1 MKIQRIIPKR
11 RGLIPIFLRFCK
23 DNPAPIKKRA
33 TLSVFLEISEM
44 IKLKFCKNGRKV
56 PAKIAKTKKPMK

>member
-33 TLSVFLEISEM
+33 TFSVSLEISEM
-44 IKLKFCKNGRKV
+44 IELKFCKMEDKFLLKSLKQRNQ
-56 PAKIAKTKKPMK
+56 

>member
-33 TLSVFLEISEM
+33 TLRCVSGNFRND
-44 IKLKFCKNGRKV
+44 KLKFCKMEDKFLL
-56 PAKIAKTKKPMK
+56 KSFKTKKPMK